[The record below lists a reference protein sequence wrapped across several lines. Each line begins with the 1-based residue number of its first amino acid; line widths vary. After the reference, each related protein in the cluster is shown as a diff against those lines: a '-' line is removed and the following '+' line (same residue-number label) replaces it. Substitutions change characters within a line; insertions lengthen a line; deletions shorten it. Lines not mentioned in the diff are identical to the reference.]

1 MIAETT
7 QRQIVIFTGRGA
19 SPSTIELIETISQ
32 AFPHWHFTIL
42 QEIKPRCWGP
52 YLSGKIRRLGRE
64 PFSYPMELLSQ
75 LLQRLRLPSTGR
87 VTGAAA
93 LPRSYEELVGANVSY
108 HCCASFCD
116 PNALANIANLSPW
129 LGIALSAP
137 ILKPEVFAI
146 PQRGTLNLHKSL
158 LPNYR
163 GMPPGF
169 WELHDGT
176 AESGVSVHW
185 VDEDLDTGSIVC
197 QKALEI
203 PAYATCAG
211 LSARLD
217 ALGHEV
223 LLEAL
228 RHIEVGEDA
237 ACPGAGPQQNAPTPT
252 RGRPTWL
259 VRRAVQR
266 RLRLGHRRSGTTT
279 AACREIAKQAFLAAY
294 VYLWA
299 PCRNLYRR
307 LTGTCRTTVLLY
319 HRVSDDHLD
328 SVTVGVE
335 QFIEHLRLLRGH
347 YDVMDLPTF
356 LANRGQPRRRP
367 GVVITF
373 DDGYAD
379 NHLAARLLRRAGLPG
394 TFFLSTRIVGSDRAF
409 DHDLQKLGKPV
420 PALRWEQVRQMAD
433 WGFHFGNHTA
443 DHANVGKVPLPEAL
457 DQIEKAQRDLTDH
470 LGGAGAGAA
479 GWSRFAGGST
489 RFAGVL
495 AAMAYPFGR
504 PSDITPEVR
513 QALDSAGFDCC
524 LSAYGGTN
532 PPNFD
537 RLNILR
543 QAVDHNFSIRA
554 LHAAIEGW
562 RGGKDRTAKI
572 ASEADC
578 SVDRAVQYA

>member
-32 AFPHWHFTIL
+32 SFPHWHFTIL
-42 QEIKPRCWGP
+42 QEIKPRRWDP
-52 YLSGKIRRLGRE
+52 YLRGKIRRVRGE
-64 PFSYPMELLSQ
+64 PCSYPLELLGQ
-75 LLQRLRLPSTGR
+75 LLHRLRLPSTGR
-87 VTGAAA
+87 VTGAVG
-93 LPRSYEELVGANVSY
+93 LPRSYAELVGANVSY
-108 HCCASFCD
+108 HRCASFSD
-116 PNALANIANLSPW
+116 ANALANITNLNPW

-137 ILKPEVFAI
+137 ILMPQVFAI

-169 WELHDGT
+169 WELYDGT

-185 VDEDLDTGSIVC
+185 VDEDLDTGPLVC
-197 QKALEI
+197 QRPLEI
-203 PAYATCAG
+203 PVYATCAG

-217 ALGHEV
+217 ALSHAV

-228 RHIEVGEDA
+228 RHIEVGEDT
-237 ACPGAGPQQNAPTPT
+237 ACPGAGPGAGPQQSATTPT
-252 RGRPTWL
+252 RRRPTWL

-266 RLRLGHRRSGTTT
+266 RLRLGRRRSWTTI
-279 AACREIAKQAFLAAY
+279 AGCREAAKQAFFAAH
-294 VYLWA
+294 VYLCA

-335 QFIEHLRLLRGH
+335 QFIEQVRLLRRR

-356 LANRGQPRRRP
+356 LARRGQPRRRP

-379 NHLAARLLRRAGLPG
+379 NCLAARLLRRAGLPG
-394 TFFLSTRIVGSDRAF
+394 TFFLSTRIVGSDRGF
-409 DHDLQKLGKPV
+409 EHDLKKLGKTV
-420 PALRWEQVRQMAD
+420 PALRWEQVRQMAN

-443 DHANVGKVPLPEAL
+443 DHANVGKIPLPEAL

-470 LGGAGAGAA
+470 LDGAA
-479 GWSRFAGGST
+479 GST

-513 QALDSAGFDCC
+513 QALDTAGFDCC

-543 QAVDHNFSIRA
+543 QAVDHNFSLLAFR
-554 LHAAIEGW
+554 AAIEGW
-562 RGGKDRTAKI
+562 CGGSIQEANA

-578 SVDRAVQYA
+578 AVDRAVQYA

>member
-1 MIAETT
+1 MIPETT
-7 QRQIVIFTGRGA
+7 QRQVVIFTGRGA
-19 SPSTIELIETISQ
+19 SPSTIELIEAISDT
-32 AFPHWHFTIL
+32 FPHWHITIL
-42 QEIKPRCWGP
+42 QEIKPRRWGP
-52 YLSGKIRRLGRE
+52 YLSGKIRRLKNE
-64 PFSYPMELLSQ
+64 PISYPLELLGQ
-75 LLQRLRLPSTGR
+75 LFHRFRLPSTGR
-87 VTGAAA
+87 VSGTTA
-93 LPRSYEELVGANVSY
+93 LPRSYADLVGANVSY
-108 HCCASFCD
+108 HGCASFSD
-116 PNALANIANLSPW
+116 PNALANITNLSPW

-137 ILKPEVFAI
+137 ILKPELFAI

-185 VDEDLDTGSIVC
+185 VDEDLDTGSIIC

-217 ALGHEV
+217 ALSHEV

-228 RHIEVGEDA
+228 RHIEVGEDT
-237 ACPGAGPQQNAPTPT
+237 ACPGAGPQQNATTPT

-266 RLRLGHRRSGTTT
+266 RLRLGRRRSWT
-279 AACREIAKQAFLAAY
+279 ATAGCREVAKQGFFAVY
-294 VYLWA
+294 VHVWA

-307 LTGTCRTTVLLY
+307 LTGTCQTTVLLY

-335 QFIEHLRLLRGH
+335 QFIEHARLLRRR
-347 YDVMDLPTF
+347 YDLIDLPTF

-394 TFFLSTRIVGSDRAF
+394 AFFLSTRIVGSDRAF
-409 DHDLQKLGKPV
+409 EHDLKKLGKAVPV
-420 PALRWEQVRQMAD
+420 LRWEQVRQMAD

-443 DHANVGKVPLPEAL
+443 DHSNVGKIPLPEAL
-457 DQIEKAQRDLTDH
+457 DQIEIAQRHLTDH
-470 LGGAGAGAA
+470 LDGAGAREA
-479 GWSRFAGGST
+479 GLTGCAGGST

-504 PSDITPEVR
+504 PSDITPHVR
-513 QALDSAGFDCC
+513 QALDTAGFDCC

-543 QAVDHNFSIRA
+543 QAVDHNFSILAFRA
-554 LHAAIEGW
+554 ATEGW
-562 RGGKDRTAKI
+562 RGGRIRTASA
-572 ASEADC
+572 ASQADC
-578 SVDRAVQYA
+578 SNDRAVQYA

>member
-7 QRQIVIFTGRGA
+7 QRQVVIFTGRGA
-19 SPSTIELIETISQ
+19 SPSTIELIETISH

-42 QEIKPRCWGP
+42 QEIKPRRWVP

-64 PFSYPMELLSQ
+64 PFSYPLELLGQ
-75 LLQRLRLPSTGR
+75 LLRRLRLPSTGR
-87 VTGAAA
+87 VTDAAA
-93 LPRSYEELVGANVSY
+93 LPRSYTELVGANVSH
-108 HCCASFCD
+108 HCCASFSD
-116 PNALANIANLSPW
+116 PNVLANIANLNPW

-137 ILKPEVFAI
+137 ILKPQVFAI

-176 AESGVSVHW
+176 SESGVSVHW
-185 VDEDLDTGSIVC
+185 VDEELDTGSIVC
-197 QKALEI
+197 QKTLEI

-217 ALGHEV
+217 ALSHEV

-237 ACPGAGPQQNAPTPT
+237 ANPQQTATTPT

-259 VRRAVQR
+259 VRRAVRR
-266 RLRLGHRRSGTTT
+266 RLRLASRRSWPTN
-279 AACREIAKQAFLAAY
+279 ARCRELAKQAFFAVY

-307 LTGTCRTTVLLY
+307 LMGTCRTTVLLY

-335 QFIEHLRLLRGH
+335 QFIKHVRLLRRR
-347 YDVMDLPTF
+347 YDVMDLPAF

-373 DDGYAD
+373 DDGYED
-379 NHLAARLLRRAGLPG
+379 NHLAARLLRRAGLPC
-394 TFFLSTRIVGSDRAF
+394 TFFLSTRIVGSDRGF
-409 DHDLQKLGKPV
+409 EHDLKKLGKAV
-420 PALRWEQVRQMAD
+420 PALRWEQVRQMAN

-443 DHANVGKVPLPEAL
+443 DHANIGKIPLPEAL

-470 LGGAGAGAA
+470 LAGARAREA
-479 GWSRFAGGST
+479 GLTGCAGGSS

-513 QALDSAGFDCC
+513 QALDTAGFDCC
-524 LSAYGGTN
+524 LSAY
-532 PPNFD
+532 
-537 RLNILR
+537 
-543 QAVDHNFSIRA
+543 
-554 LHAAIEGW
+554 
-562 RGGKDRTAKI
+562 
-572 ASEADC
+572 
-578 SVDRAVQYA
+578 

>member
-1 MIAETT
+1 AD
-7 QRQIVIFTGRGA
+7 
-19 SPSTIELIETISQ
+19 
-32 AFPHWHFTIL
+32 
-42 QEIKPRCWGP
+42 
-52 YLSGKIRRLGRE
+52 
-64 PFSYPMELLSQ
+64 
-75 LLQRLRLPSTGR
+75 
-87 VTGAAA
+87 
-93 LPRSYEELVGANVSY
+93 VSY

-116 PNALANIANLSPW
+116 RNALANIANLKHW

-137 ILKPEVFAI
+137 ILKAELFAI

-169 WELHDGT
+169 WELYDGT
-176 AESGVSVHW
+176 TESGVSVHW

-197 QKALEI
+197 QRPLEI
-203 PAYATCAG
+203 PVYATSAG
-211 LSARLD
+211 LSAQLD
-217 ALGHEV
+217 ALSQEV

-228 RHIEVGEDA
+228 RHIEVGEDTAGAQQTA
-237 ACPGAGPQQNAPTPT
+237 ATPT

-266 RLRLGHRRSGTTT
+266 RLRLARRRSWT
-279 AACREIAKQAFLAAY
+279 AAARCREVAKQAFFAAY

-307 LTGTCRTTVLLY
+307 LAGTCQTTVLLY

-335 QFIEHLRLLRGH
+335 QFIEHVRLLRRR

-356 LANRGQPRRRP
+356 VSRRGQPRRRP

-379 NHLAARLLRRAGLPG
+379 NCLAARLLRRAGLPG

-409 DHDLQKLGKPV
+409 EHDLKKLGKAV
-420 PALRWEQVRQMAD
+420 PALSWEQVRQMAD

-443 DHANVGKVPLPEAL
+443 DHANVGKIPLPEAL

-470 LGGAGAGAA
+470 LDGAGAGA
-479 GWSRFAGGST
+479 RT

-513 QALDSAGFDCC
+513 QALDTAGFDCC

-543 QAVDHNFSIRA
+543 QAVDHNFSILAFR
-554 LHAAIEGW
+554 AAIEGW
-562 RGGKDRTAKI
+562 CSGRIQAASA
-572 ASEADC
+572 ASEAHC
-578 SVDRAVQYA
+578 AVDRAVQYA

>member
-19 SPSTIELIETISQ
+19 SPSTIELIETISH

-42 QEIKPRCWGP
+42 QEIKPRRWWP
-52 YLSGKIRRLGRE
+52 YLRGKIRRLKKE
-64 PFSYPMELLSQ
+64 PISYPLELLGQ
-75 LLQRLRLPSTGR
+75 LLHRFRLPSTSR
-87 VTGAAA
+87 VTRAAA
-93 LPRSYEELVGANVSY
+93 LPRSYAELVRRNVSY
-108 HCCASFCD
+108 HCCVSLSD
-116 PNALANIANLSPW
+116 PNTLANITNLKPW

-137 ILKPEVFAI
+137 ILKPQVFAI

-169 WELHDGT
+169 WELYDGT
-176 AESGVSVHW
+176 GESGVSIHW

-203 PAYATCAG
+203 PTYATCAG

-217 ALGHEV
+217 ALSHEV

-228 RHIEVGEDA
+228 RHIEVGEDT
-237 ACPGAGPQQNAPTPT
+237 ACPQQNATTPT
-252 RGRPTWL
+252 RSRPTWL

-266 RLRLGHRRSGTTT
+266 RLRLGRQRSSTTS
-279 AACREIAKQAFLAAY
+279 AGRREIAKQAFFAVY

-307 LTGTCRTTVLLY
+307 LLGTCQTTVLLY

-335 QFIEHLRLLRGH
+335 QFIEHARLLRRR

-356 LANRGQPRRRP
+356 LAKRGQPRRRP

-379 NHLAARLLRRAGLPG
+379 NHLAARLLRRAGLPS

-409 DHDLQKLGKPV
+409 EHDLKKLGKAV
-420 PALRWEQVRQMAD
+420 PALSWEQARQMAD

-443 DHANVGKVPLPEAL
+443 DHANVGKIPLPEAL

-470 LGGAGAGAA
+470 LAGAGAGT
-479 GWSRFAGGST
+479 GSST

-495 AAMAYPFGR
+495 AAMAYPFGK

-513 QALDSAGFDCC
+513 QALDTAGFDCC

-543 QAVDHNFSIRA
+543 QAVDHNFSILAFR
-554 LHAAIEGW
+554 AAIEGW
-562 RGGKDRTAKI
+562 RGGRIRKANA
-572 ASEADC
+572 ASEADH

>member
-1 MIAETT
+1 M
-7 QRQIVIFTGRGA
+7 
-19 SPSTIELIETISQ
+19 
-32 AFPHWHFTIL
+32 
-42 QEIKPRCWGP
+42 
-52 YLSGKIRRLGRE
+52 
-64 PFSYPMELLSQ
+64 
-75 LLQRLRLPSTGR
+75 
-87 VTGAAA
+87 A
-93 LPRSYEELVGANVSY
+93 LPRSYAELVGANVSY
-108 HCCASFCD
+108 HCCASFSD
-116 PNALANIANLSPW
+116 PNALANITSLKPW

-137 ILKPEVFAI
+137 ILKPKVFPI

-169 WELHDGT
+169 WELHEGT

-185 VDEDLDTGSIVC
+185 VDEELDTGPIVC
-197 QKALEI
+197 QRLLEI

-217 ALGHEV
+217 ALSHEV

-228 RHIEVGEDA
+228 RCIEVGQDT
-237 ACPGAGPQQNAPTPT
+237 AGPQQVARTPT
-252 RGRPTWL
+252 RGRPTWF

-266 RLRLGHRRSGTTT
+266 RLRLARLRSWTTT
-279 AACREIAKQAFLAAY
+279 AGCREVAKQAFLAAY
-294 VYLWA
+294 VYLVA

-307 LTGTCRTTVLLY
+307 LTGTCHTTVLLY
-319 HRVSDDHLD
+319 HRVNDDFLD

-335 QFIEHLRLLRGH
+335 QFIEQLRLLHRH

-356 LANRGQPRRRP
+356 LANRSQPRRRP

-379 NHLAARLLRRAGLPG
+379 NHLAARLLRRAGLPSA
-394 TFFLSTRIVGSDRAF
+394 FFLSTRIVGSDRAF
-409 DHDLQKLGKPV
+409 EHDLKKLGKPV
-420 PALRWEQVRQMAD
+420 PALQWEQVRQMAD

-443 DHANVGKVPLPEAL
+443 DHTNVGQIPLPEAL
-457 DQIEKAQRDLTDH
+457 DQIETAQRDLADH
-470 LGGAGAGAA
+470 LDGAGAREA
-479 GWSRFAGGST
+479 GQTGGAGGST

-504 PSDITPEVR
+504 PGDITPQVR
-513 QALDSAGFDCC
+513 QALDTAGFDCC

-537 RLNILR
+537 RLDILR
-543 QAVDHNFSIRA
+543 QAVDHNFSRLA
-554 LHAAIEGW
+554 FRAAIEGW
-562 RGGKDRTAKI
+562 RAGRIRTVNA
-572 ASEADC
+572 AAESDC
-578 SVDRAVQYA
+578 AVDRAVQYA

>member
-7 QRQIVIFTGRGA
+7 QRQVVIFTGRGA
-19 SPSTIELIETISQ
+19 SPATIELIETISQ
-32 AFPHWHFTIL
+32 SFPHWHFTIL
-42 QEIKPRCWGP
+42 QEIKPRCWRP
-52 YLSGKIRRLGRE
+52 YLRGKIRRLRRE
-64 PFSYPMELLSQ
+64 PFSYPLELLSQ
-75 LLQRLRLPSTGR
+75 LLHRLRLPSTGR
-87 VTGAAA
+87 APGAAA
-93 LPRSYEELVGANVSY
+93 LPRSYKELVGTNVSY
-108 HCCASFCD
+108 HRCDSFGD
-116 PNALANIANLSPW
+116 PNALANIASLKPW
-129 LGIALSAP
+129 LGVALSAP
-137 ILKPEVFAI
+137 ILKPELFAI

-169 WELHDGT
+169 WELCDGAT
-176 AESGVSVHW
+176 ESGVSAHW

-203 PAYATCAG
+203 PVYATCAG

-217 ALGHEV
+217 ALSHEV
-223 LLEAL
+223 LLKAL
-228 RHIEVGEDA
+228 RHIEVGEDTA
-237 ACPGAGPQQNAPTPT
+237 DAQQSATTPT
-252 RGRPTWL
+252 RSRPRWL

-266 RLRLGHRRSGTTT
+266 RLRLARRRSWTTT
-279 AACREIAKQAFLAAY
+279 ARCREVAKQAFFAAY

-307 LTGTCRTTVLLY
+307 VTGTCRTTVLLY

-335 QFIEHLRLLRGH
+335 QFIEHVRLLRRR

-356 LANRGQPRRRP
+356 VSRRGQPRRRP

-379 NHLAARLLRRAGLPG
+379 NCLAARLLRRAGLPG

-409 DHDLQKLGKPV
+409 EHDLKKLGKAV
-420 PALRWEQVRQMAD
+420 PALSWEQVRQMAD

-443 DHANVGKVPLPEAL
+443 DHANVGKIPLPEAL

-470 LGGAGAGAA
+470 LDGAGTAGSTRFAGAA
-479 GWSRFAGGST
+479 GST

-513 QALDSAGFDCC
+513 QALDTAGFDCC

-543 QAVDHNFSIRA
+543 QAVDHNFSILAFR
-554 LHAAIEGW
+554 AAIEGW
-562 RGGKDRTAKI
+562 CGGRIQAASA
-572 ASEADC
+572 ASETDC
-578 SVDRAVQYA
+578 AVDRAVQYA

>member
-7 QRQIVIFTGRGA
+7 QRQVIIFTGRGA

-32 AFPHWHFTIL
+32 TFPHWHFTIL
-42 QEIKPRCWGP
+42 QEVKPRGWGP
-52 YLSGKIRRLGRE
+52 YLSGKIRRLKRE
-64 PFSYPMELLSQ
+64 PISYPLELLGQ
-75 LLQRLRLPSTGR
+75 LLHRLRLPSTGR
-87 VTGAAA
+87 ATGAAA
-93 LPRSYEELVGANVSY
+93 LPRSYAELVGANVSY
-108 HCCASFCD
+108 HCCASFSD
-116 PNALANIANLSPW
+116 PNALANIANLDPW

-137 ILKPEVFAI
+137 ILKPQVFAI
-146 PQRGTLNLHKSL
+146 PQRGTINLHKSL

-169 WELHDGT
+169 WELFDGT

-185 VDEDLDTGSIVC
+185 VDEELDTGPIVC
-197 QKALEI
+197 QKPLEI
-203 PAYATCAG
+203 PAYATCVG
-211 LSARLD
+211 WSARLD
-217 ALGHEV
+217 ALSHEV

-228 RHIEVGEDA
+228 THIEAGEDA
-237 ACPGAGPQQNAPTPT
+237 ACPGAGPGAGPQQNATTPT

-259 VRRAVQR
+259 VRRALQR
-266 RLRLGHRRSGTTT
+266 RLRLGRKRSGTTT
-279 AACREIAKQAFLAAY
+279 AGGREIAKQVFLSVY
-294 VYLWA
+294 VSIWA

-307 LTGTCRTTVLLY
+307 LTGTCHTTVLLY

-335 QFIEHLRLLRGH
+335 QFVEHLRLVRRR

-356 LANRGQPRRRP
+356 VASRGQPRRRP

-379 NHLAARLLRRAGLPG
+379 NYLAARLLRRAGLPG
-394 TFFLSTRIVGSDRAF
+394 AFFLSTRIVGSDIGAAGGRAF
-409 DHDLQKLGKPV
+409 EHDLQKLGKAV

-443 DHANVGKVPLPEAL
+443 DHANVGKIPLPEAL
-457 DQIEKAQRDLTDH
+457 DQIEKAQRDLADH
-470 LGGAGAGAA
+470 LD
-479 GWSRFAGGST
+479 SRC
-489 RFAGVL
+489 VL

-504 PSDITPEVR
+504 PDDITPQVR
-513 QALDSAGFDCC
+513 QALDTTGFNCC

-532 PPNFD
+532 PTNFD

-543 QAVDHNFSIRA
+543 QAVDHNFSILAFR
-554 LHAAIEGW
+554 AAIEGW
-562 RGGKDRTAKI
+562 RGGKDRTANI

>member
-7 QRQIVIFTGRGA
+7 QRKIVIFTGRGA
-19 SPSTIELIETISQ
+19 SPSRIELIETIGHT
-32 AFPHWHFTIL
+32 FPHWHFTIL
-42 QEIKPRCWGP
+42 QEIRPRRWDP
-52 YLSGKIRRLGRE
+52 YLRGKIRRLRSE
-64 PFSYPMELLSQ
+64 PFSYPLELLGQ
-75 LLQRLRLPSTGR
+75 LLHRLRLPSTGR
-87 VTGAAA
+87 VTGAVG
-93 LPRSYEELVGANVSY
+93 LPRSYAELVGANVSY
-108 HCCASFCD
+108 HCCASFSD
-116 PNALANIANLSPW
+116 ANGLANITNLNPW

-137 ILKPEVFAI
+137 ILKPQVFAI

-169 WELHDGT
+169 WELYDGT

-185 VDEDLDTGSIVC
+185 VDEELDTGSIVC

-217 ALGHEV
+217 ALSHEV

-228 RHIEVGEDA
+228 RHIELGEEA
-237 ACPGAGPQQNAPTPT
+237 ADPQQNAATPT

-259 VRRAVQR
+259 VRLAVQR
-266 RLRLGHRRSGTTT
+266 RLRLARRRSWT
-279 AACREIAKQAFLAAY
+279 AAARCREAAKQAFFAAY
-294 VYLWA
+294 AYLWA

-307 LTGTCRTTVLLY
+307 LAGTCQTTVLLY

-335 QFIEHLRLLRGH
+335 QFIEHVQLLRRR

-356 LANRGQPRRRP
+356 LARRGQPRRRP

-379 NHLAARLLRRAGLPG
+379 NCLAARLLRRAGLPG
-394 TFFLSTRIVGSDRAF
+394 TFFLSTRIVGSDRGF
-409 DHDLQKLGKPV
+409 EHDLKKLGKTV
-420 PALRWEQVRQMAD
+420 PALRWEQVRQMAN

-443 DHANVGKVPLPEAL
+443 DHANVGKIPLPEAL

-470 LGGAGAGAA
+470 LDG
-479 GWSRFAGGST
+479 AGGST

-504 PSDITPEVR
+504 PSDITPQVR
-513 QALDSAGFDCC
+513 QALDTAGFDCC

-543 QAVDHNFSIRA
+543 QAVDHNFSLLAFR
-554 LHAAIEGW
+554 AAIEGW
-562 RGGKDRTAKI
+562 CGGRIQAASA

-578 SVDRAVQYA
+578 AVGRAVQYA